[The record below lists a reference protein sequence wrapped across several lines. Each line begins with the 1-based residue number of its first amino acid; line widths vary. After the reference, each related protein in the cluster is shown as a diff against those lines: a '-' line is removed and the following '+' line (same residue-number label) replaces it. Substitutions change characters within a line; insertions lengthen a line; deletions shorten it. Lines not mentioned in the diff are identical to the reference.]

1 MRPPRILSRVPRS
14 LHRSSPLTYPSP
26 RRLIPR
32 YWTLDGL
39 DQNLWIALM
48 ADNTTLDTTVPIKY
62 RVIPTE
68 AYGPNDGDLS
78 FSLTLTDTLTQT
90 QTH

>member
-1 MRPPRILSRVPRS
+1 
-14 LHRSSPLTYPSP
+14 
-26 RRLIPR
+26 
-32 YWTLDGL
+32 
-39 DQNLWIALM
+39 M